1 MKRILLMP
9 VIVLFGFSLYASL
22 LGLKME
28 MTVNE
33 IVESCDGTE
42 AKHIKNDC
50 YYIVPIKTHPLFG
63 RKG

>member
-9 VIVLFGFSLYASL
+9 VIVPFGFSLYASL
-22 LGLKME
+22 LGLEME

-33 IVESCDGTE
+33 IVESYDGTE
-42 AKHIKNDC
+42 AKHIKDNC